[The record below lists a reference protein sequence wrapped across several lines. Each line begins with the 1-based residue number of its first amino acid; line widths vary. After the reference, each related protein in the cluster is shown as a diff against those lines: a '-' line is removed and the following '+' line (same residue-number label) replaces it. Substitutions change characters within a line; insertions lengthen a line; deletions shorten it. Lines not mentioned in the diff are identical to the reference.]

1 MALPAG
7 VFTLGV
13 FLTGLARNL
22 SHQQLRLDRDYEK
35 HLEEF
40 RSILKLAKSLGYEEL
55 ARTIAPT
62 QIVMDKSEL
71 QVEVLLSETREKE
84 FSLSIRPLNLGFT
97 RKYKYSNFV
106 QNSLWVEVRSVPLP
120 PGRPKASPV

>member
-7 VFTLGV
+7 VFQLGV
-13 FLTGLARNL
+13 FLSGLARNL

-40 RSILKLAKSLGYEEL
+40 RSIMKLARSLGYEEL
-55 ARTIAPT
+55 ARALAPA
-62 QIVMDKSEL
+62 QLVMDKSEL
-71 QVEVLLSETREKE
+71 QVEVVLSETREKE
-84 FSLSIRPLNLGFT
+84 FAISVRALNLGYT

-106 QNSLWVEVRSVPLP
+106 QNTLRVEVQSLPLP